1 MSKEINDIPTD
12 LGSGPIRIRFKETV
26 PGNAM
31 LGLVLAHCF
40 KVFEING
47 NEVGHINFRIGET
60 RHVTMVAGHVGYAI
74 NSEYRG
80 SSFSYYACIAL
91 APFIRL
97 YYDRIILTV
106 DPDNTPSIRIIE
118 KLGAIFINEI
128 DVPLDD
134 PAYAKGAR
142 RKKRYEWMV

>member
-1 MSKEINDIPTD
+1 
-12 LGSGPIRIRFKETV
+12 
-26 PGNAM
+26 
-31 LGLVLAHCF
+31 
-40 KVFEING
+40 
-47 NEVGHINFRIGET
+47 
-60 RHVTMVAGHVGYAI
+60 
-74 NSEYRG
+74 
-80 SSFSYYACIAL
+80 
-91 APFIRL
+91 
-97 YYDRIILTV
+97 V